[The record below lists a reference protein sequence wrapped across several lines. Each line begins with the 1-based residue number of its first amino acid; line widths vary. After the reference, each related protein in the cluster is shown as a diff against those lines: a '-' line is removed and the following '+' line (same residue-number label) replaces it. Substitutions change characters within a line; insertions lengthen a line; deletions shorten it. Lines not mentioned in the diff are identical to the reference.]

1 MTSGELSCCRG
12 NERKKKERKYYTQQ
26 HTHTG
31 LVVN

>member
-12 NERKKKERKYYTQQ
+12 NERKKKERKYYTQ